1 MVIKFQ
7 IGKALVK
14 SEALLNAIAGAAAA
28 SARGPHNWAFPLD
41 YGSCAA
47 RRLSQFP
54 REKGRAVTR
63 SSHGMQRAPL
73 HVVVISQGVPPAAAA
88 GCGGPVV
95 GSCFD
100 HLLLKCCSFIR
111 SVTVLTLLLR
121 CSAGTAW
128 QRQRQSPA
136 PKSAKSSV
144 AIAETFAWHH
154 LLPKSSM

>member
-28 SARGPHNWAFPLD
+28 SE
-41 YGSCAA
+41 
-47 RRLSQFP
+47 Q
-54 REKGRAVTR
+54 GRAVKR
-63 SSHGMQRAPL
+63 SSHRMQRAPL

-88 GCGGPVV
+88 AGCVVFVRGGPVV

-111 SVTVLTLLLR
+111 SVTVYPLLQR
-121 CSAGTAW
+121 W
-128 QRQRQSPA
+128 QRQRQ
-136 PKSAKSSV
+136 
-144 AIAETFAWHH
+144 
-154 LLPKSSM
+154 